1 MILLIDIS
9 ILLFIIG
16 FMISKTLYNDH
27 ISEYIKLICVI
38 GSLIVINIFNIDF
51 LKIYIIK
58 LTANSFEINPN
69 QIHHDF
75 FYMISFLIQFFSIFY
90 ILIIIT
96 KYVKNKLS
104 YQYSKK
110 EIKYQSIHRV
120 LIIVSSFI
128 RSIIFL
134 CILVFVLESFP
145 FDINQTDNDINS
157 SKTYNLISRI
167 SSLLIK

>member
-1 MILLIDIS
+1 MILLIDIT
-9 ILLFIIG
+9 ILLFIVG
-16 FMISKTLYNDH
+16 FMISKTLNNAH
-27 ISEYIKLICVI
+27 ISEYLKLICI
-38 GSLIVINIFNIDF
+38 ISSLIVINIFNIDF

-75 FYMISFLIQFFSIFY
+75 FNMISFLIQFFSIFC
-90 ILIIIT
+90 ILAILT
-96 KYVKNKLS
+96 KSVKNKLS

-110 EIKYQSIHRV
+110 ENKYQPIHRV
-120 LIIVSSFI
+120 LIIISSFI

-167 SSLLIK
+167 SSLIIK